1 MLCENCKKNEA
12 TTYIK
17 RIVNGRLSEYPLCD
31 SCAAAFGYSD
41 VLGLGL
47 RFRDFI
53 ENYLSSSDLSSMTN
67 RGIRCDRCGST
78 IEDIVSS
85 GKVGCAD
92 CYRIFGDKL
101 ESAVRHI
108 HGRSIYSG
116 TKAPVGNETPAEEVH
131 QEIDS
136 DITERLKAAVARQD
150 YEEAERLS
158 RILREKGGEGNNG

>member
-12 TTYIK
+12 TTFIK

-31 SCAAAFGYSD
+31 TCASAFGYGD

-53 ENYLSSSDLSSMTN
+53 ENYLSSGDLSSMTN
-67 RGIRCDRCGST
+67 RGLRCDKCGST
-78 IEDIVSS
+78 IEDIVRS

-101 ESAVRHI
+101 DSAVRHI
-108 HGRSIYSG
+108 HGRSVYSG
-116 TKAPVGNETPAEEVH
+116 TKAPIKTESNTSEEKT
-131 QEIDS
+131 DPDN
-136 DITERLKAAVARQD
+136 DIREQLKKAVARQD

-158 RILREKGGEGNNG
+158 RILRGAGGKDNG